1 MKGKKL
7 LRVVLLGAIFSQAYA
22 QEVLLKEIE
31 VKGKKETFEDSLEV
45 REVRES
51 SAKDVGEALTKISGL
66 SKFRKGGIANDV
78 LIRAFQRDNINVLI
92 DDTEVHGACPN
103 RMDPPAFH
111 VDFSEVEKIE
121 IIKGP
126 FDVRH
131 QGSMGGLVNII
142 TKKPDK
148 GFRLNLNASVGSY
161 NFINLSPGVS
171 YADNRFFGL
180 AGYSYKYSKPYE
192 DGDRKKITEVYPSTS
207 NNRYKPEFINS
218 KAFEINTYWAKF
230 GFKPLENH
238 ELELA
243 YTRQSA
249 KHVLYPAL
257 MMDADYDD
265 TDRFSFSYKVG
276 KVSDLIRSLNFHVY
290 YTKVEHWMDDR
301 FRVSSARS
309 YTKPDPWG
317 MATYA
322 ETKTLGGRIE
332 GEFGKFLLGF
342 EAYKR
347 NWDATNY
354 MWPMMMA
361 SAPNMQF
368 IIPDVDITNL
378 GVFGEYKT
386 KLSDNLRLSAGL
398 RIDTTKSEA
407 NSSKA
412 NTNLY
417 FAYKNTTSTSK
428 TDTYPSGNFQLF
440 YSFSPGF
447 ELFGGLGY
455 GVRVPDPQERYFALN
470 RAMQCTAAMP
480 FCAWVGNPEL
490 KPSKNTEM
498 DLGLKYYSKKLFVKG
513 TVFYSLVKDYITLHK
528 QRRQNGPDI
537 VPGDSAMSYANV
549 DAVFYGFEADAR
561 ANLFGKFFLFG
572 GASYV
577 KGKKNKKTSLNI
589 NDEDIAEVPPLKARL
604 GLRYDTG
611 LWFVEGEAVATAT
624 QNSVDSDLG
633 EQKTSGYG
641 VLNLKAGVDWK
652 GISITAG
659 IDNVFDKKYFE
670 HTSFIRNPFMT
681 GVRVPEPGRT
691 FFLNASYRF

>member
-1 MKGKKL
+1 MKGRKFLKL
-7 LRVVLLGAIFSQAYA
+7 ALLGAIFSQAYA
-22 QEVLLKEIE
+22 QELLLKEIE
-31 VKGKKETFEDSLEV
+31 VKGKKESFEDSLEV

-66 SKFRKGGIANDV
+66 SKFRRGAIANDV
-78 LIRAFQRDNINVLI
+78 LIRAFQKDNINVLI
-92 DDTEVHGACPN
+92 DDAEVHGACPN

-148 GFRLNLNASVGSY
+148 GFKLNLNASVGSF
-161 NFINLSPGVS
+161 NFINLSPVIS
-171 YADNRFFGL
+171 YADNRFYGL

-192 DGDRKKITEVYPSTS
+192 DGDGKKITQVHPSTS
-207 NNRYKPEFINS
+207 PNRYKPEFINS

-230 GFKPLENH
+230 GLKPLENH

-276 KVSDLIRSLNFHVY
+276 KVSDLIKSLNFHVY

-301 FRVSSARS
+301 FRASSARGYS
-309 YTKPDPWG
+309 KPDPWG

-332 GEFGKFLLGF
+332 GEIGNFLVGF

-354 MWPMMMA
+354 MWPTMMA
-361 SAPNMQF
+361 SAPNRQF

-386 KLSDNLRLSAGL
+386 KLSDKLRLSAGL
-398 RIDTTKSEA
+398 RLDTTKSEA

-417 FAYKNTTSTSK
+417 FAYKNTRSTSK
-428 TDTYPSGNFQLF
+428 TDTYPSGNVQIF
-440 YSFSPGF
+440 YSFTPEL

-455 GVRVPDPQERYFALN
+455 GVRVPDQQERYFALN
-470 RAMQCTAAMP
+470 RAAMCNATMP

-490 KPSKNTEM
+490 KPSKNTEL
-498 DLGLKYYSKKLFVKG
+498 DLGLKYSSQRLLVKG
-513 TVFYSLVKDYITLHK
+513 TAFYSLVKDYITIHR
-528 QRRQNGPDI
+528 QRRQNGSDV

-549 DAVFYGFEADAR
+549 DAVFYGFEADIR
-561 ANLFGKFFLFG
+561 ANLFGNLFLFG
-572 GASYV
+572 GVSYV
-577 KGKKNKKTSLNI
+577 EGRKDRDSRLNI
-589 NDEDIAEVPPLKARL
+589 NDKDVAEVPPLKTRL

-611 LWFVEGEAVATAT
+611 LWFMEGEVVATAT
-624 QNSVDSDLG
+624 QNKVDSDLK

-641 VLNLKAGVDWK
+641 VLNLKAGVNWK
-652 GISITAG
+652 GLSLMAG
-659 IDNVFDKKYFE
+659 VDNVLDKKYYE
-670 HTSFIRNPFMT
+670 HTSFIRHPFMT
-681 GVRVPEPGRT
+681 GVKVPEPGRT